1 MTPERWP
8 AMKETMVDARQ
19 CMERR
24 AVARALV
31 KIAFDSQAI
40 I

>member
-1 MTPERWP
+1 
-8 AMKETMVDARQ
+8 MKETTADASH
-19 CMERR
+19 CKERR

-31 KIAFDSQAI
+31 KTAFDSQAI